1 MKIAYISEHSPLD
14 LNNWSG
20 TPYYV
25 YKTLSE
31 NHTVVWLGEGMC
43 NGAYWHH
50 RFLLNRKPFFIH
62 DYSKD
67 VCKMLSDAIRAGGF
81 DIVLTSTYTMASDL
95 DVDVPIVYFSDI
107 VYILCKDNYFPM
119 PAELEKRAILCE
131 GKALRRADKIIFS
144 SETVKRTAMDF
155 YNLPEEKIHVF
166 DFGANIPDPQN
177 VVPEIYDKNI
187 CRLTFVG
194 RDWERKGGEKM
205 LQTFRILKKQGFPC
219 ELTIIGSVP
228 KEEIDDSDIKVI
240 PFLDKKKAE
249 DLTKYDEILRK
260 SHFMVLPTRY
270 DAYGILFC
278 EASAYGVPSI
288 AADVGGVSQPV
299 KEGINGFLLSH
310 DATAED
316 YAKKIREVFENQEMY
331 LKLRQTSL
339 REYLTRLNWNVW
351 GRNVI
356 ALMENLV
363 AEYKKKPTRTKDG
376 SICADICLPVY
387 AINLKSRPDR
397 LENLKRQFASK
408 PEFDVTYIDAVQH
421 ENGAVGLWKSICKAV
436 RLAQQRG
443 EDVIIICEDDH
454 EFTNIYDKE
463 MFLASIVGAYRQG
476 AELLNGGIGGFG
488 TAVPVSPTRCWV
500 DWFWCTQFVVIFA
513 SLFPKIVTYDFR
525 DTDTADGV
533 LSKLSSQSLA
543 MYPPIS
549 RQKDYG
555 YSDITP
561 RESQSEF
568 QNNIF
573 KIANQRLKQ
582 INDVYRYYHQPQIIS
597 KGENSENGR

>member
-1 MKIAYISEHSPLD
+1 
-14 LNNWSG
+14 
-20 TPYYV
+20 
-25 YKTLSE
+25 
-31 NHTVVWLGEGMC
+31 
-43 NGAYWHH
+43 
-50 RFLLNRKPFFIH
+50 
-62 DYSKD
+62 
-67 VCKMLSDAIRAGGF
+67 
-81 DIVLTSTYTMASDL
+81 
-95 DVDVPIVYFSDI
+95 
-107 VYILCKDNYFPM
+107 
-119 PAELEKRAILCE
+119 
-131 GKALRRADKIIFS
+131 
-144 SETVKRTAMDF
+144 
-155 YNLPEEKIHVF
+155 
-166 DFGANIPDPQN
+166 
-177 VVPEIYDKNI
+177 
-187 CRLTFVG
+187 
-194 RDWERKGGEKM
+194 
-205 LQTFRILKKQGFPC
+205 
-219 ELTIIGSVP
+219 
-228 KEEIDDSDIKVI
+228 
-240 PFLDKKKAE
+240 
-249 DLTKYDEILRK
+249 
-260 SHFMVLPTRY
+260 
-270 DAYGILFC
+270 
-278 EASAYGVPSI
+278 
-288 AADVGGVSQPV
+288 
-299 KEGINGFLLSH
+299 
-310 DATAED
+310 
-316 YAKKIREVFENQEMY
+316 MY
-331 LKLRQTSL
+331 LKLRQTS
-339 REYLTRLNWNVW
+339 RHEYVTRLNWNVW

-454 EFTNIYDKE
+454 EFTNTYDKE

-582 INDVYRYYHQPQIIS
+582 INDVYRYYHCSRQ
-597 KGENSENGR
+597 

>member
-1 MKIAYISEHSPLD
+1 MKIAYISEISPSD

-20 TPYYV
+20 TPHYV
-25 YKTLSE
+25 YKILSE
-31 NHTVVWLGEGMC
+31 NHTVVWIGEGMC

-50 RFLLNRKPFFIH
+50 RFLQNGRPFFIH
-62 DYSKD
+62 DYSPD
-67 VCKMLSDAIRAGGF
+67 VCRMLSDAIRAGGF
-81 DIVLTSTYTMASDL
+81 DIVLTSTYAMASDL
-95 DVDVPIVYFSDI
+95 DVDVPILYFSDI

-131 GKALRRADKIIFS
+131 GKALRRADKIVFS
-144 SETVKRTAMDF
+144 SDIVKRTAMDF
-155 YNLPEEKIHVF
+155 YNLPEDKIIVF

-177 VVPEIYDKNI
+177 VLPEIYDKNI

-194 RDWERKGGEKM
+194 RDWARKGGEKM

-219 ELTIIGSVP
+219 ELTIIGSKP
-228 KEEIDDSDIKVI
+228 KEEIDDPDIKVI
-240 PFLDKKKAE
+240 PFLDKNKAE
-249 DLTKYDEILRK
+249 DMIRYDEILRK

-310 DATAED
+310 NATAED
-316 YAKKIREVFENQEMY
+316 YAKTIREVFENQEMY
-331 LKLRQTSL
+331 LMLRQSSR
-339 REYLTRLNWNVW
+339 REYLTRLNWSVW
-351 GRNVI
+351 GCKVI

-363 AEYKKKPTRTKDG
+363 AEYKKKSTQKKDE
-376 SICADICLPVY
+376 SISTGICLPVY
-387 AINLKSRPDR
+387 AINLRSRPER
-397 LENLKRQFASK
+397 LKELKKQFTSK
-408 PEFDVTYIDAVQH
+408 PEFNVTYIDAVQH

-436 RLAQQRG
+436 RLAQQRE
-443 EDVIIICEDDH
+443 EDVIVLCEDDH
-454 EFTNIYDKE
+454 EFTDIYDKD
-463 MFLASIVGAYRQG
+463 MFLANIVGAYRQG

-533 LSKLSSQSLA
+533 LSKLSNQSLV

-549 RQKDYG
+549 KQKDYG

-573 KIANQRLKQ
+573 NVANWRLKQ
-582 INDVYRYYHQPQIIS
+582 INDVYRYYHHHQ
-597 KGENSENGR
+597 